1 MVLVVAAVVAQY
13 AASASAR
20 QTPLLLTASIGVCLV
35 LATIVLSRR
44 DVVAVL
50 TLLLGLL
57 FLVPQNLVLAG
68 PLRSVGNPSVLL
80 GLGCFVLWAAGRL
93 NGSLRAAPL
102 HPVRWAVFAFVVTAM
117 TSFAAAMSRFL
128 TAAESQAA
136 ARNLFQLL
144 AMVGIAMFAVDGLR
158 TAAEVTTLLRRLIVL
173 GAIQG
178 LIGIL
183 EFSTSF
189 SYQLFQAI
197 PGLTLNGEAADDTR
211 AGFTRVAA
219 AATHSIEFSVALAA
233 MAPIALHFAMQA
245 QSEGQRRKARICL
258 VLILVAL
265 PLTIARSGIVA
276 ATVGLFLYWLV
287 LPSRTR
293 LNLALVGILGLA
305 FFRVAVPGIL
315 GTLSGFFLAGEND
328 SSIAA
333 RTADYDL
340 IGGLMSGHWWFGR
353 GFGTFDPIV
362 YFFLDNE
369 YLMTLLNGG
378 LAALASFIALF
389 VIGAGLARGAR
400 KRLSP
405 GPTRDLAQA
414 LSGSILA
421 LAVAAGTFDELTFR
435 QCSFLLFL
443 LLGCA
448 GALWTVARRAE
459 TVAGDDST
467 VRVVTQPDGTPMR
480 APAAPDPGA
489 AQNTS
494 RAGSATTSSA
504 PHERTYSS

>member
-1 MVLVVAAVVAQY
+1 
-13 AASASAR
+13 
-20 QTPLLLTASIGVCLV
+20 
-35 LATIVLSRR
+35 
-44 DVVAVL
+44 
-50 TLLLGLL
+50 
-57 FLVPQNLVLAG
+57 
-68 PLRSVGNPSVLL
+68 
-80 GLGCFVLWAAGRL
+80 
-93 NGSLRAAPL
+93 
-102 HPVRWAVFAFVVTAM
+102 
-117 TSFAAAMSRFL
+117 
-128 TAAESQAA
+128 
-136 ARNLFQLL
+136 
-144 AMVGIAMFAVDGLR
+144 MVGIAMFAVDGLR

-189 SYQLFQAI
+189 AYQLFQAI

-421 LAVAAGTFDELTFR
+421 LAVAAGTFDEPDLPPV
-435 QCSFLLFL
+435 LVPVVPPP
-443 LLGCA
+443 GCA

-494 RAGSATTSSA
+494 RAGSATTRLCSPRADVLGEWRSRHGGSTA
-504 PHERTYSS
+504 